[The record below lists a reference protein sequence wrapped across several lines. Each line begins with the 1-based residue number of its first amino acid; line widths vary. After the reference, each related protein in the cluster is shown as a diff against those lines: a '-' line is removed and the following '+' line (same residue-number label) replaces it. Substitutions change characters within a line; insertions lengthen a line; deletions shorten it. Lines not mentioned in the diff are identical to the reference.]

1 MRRVCP
7 TLLIT
12 VALTGPA
19 LAVGC
24 AGAGPDRMASA
35 DTTAVRAQIDS
46 TWRGVEGAMVAG
58 DTTAL
63 ARFYT
68 DSASFAETGVPT
80 MRGRAALLSGAAQA
94 FASMRYVESRFTP
107 EVTEVRDDRVFQ
119 FGTYRDVV
127 RPNGQGA
134 LEVRGR
140 VAAVLER
147 GSSGSWRVG
156 RLVVIRDTVVAL
168 PPAPR

>member
-1 MRRVCP
+1 MSHVSP
-7 TLLIT
+7 ALL
-12 VALTGPA
+12 VALA
-19 LAVGC
+19 LEGAALVAGC
-24 AGAGPDRMASA
+24 AAGSDRMASV
-35 DTTAVRAQIDS
+35 DTIAVRAQVDS

-58 DTTAL
+58 DTTKL
-63 ARFYT
+63 AWFYT

-80 MRGRAALLSGAAQA
+80 MRGRAALLSGAARA
-94 FASMRYVESRFTP
+94 FESMRYLESRFTP

-127 RPNGQGA
+127 QPNGQDV

-147 GSSGSWRVG
+147 GSSGTWRVG

-168 PPAPR
+168 PPASR